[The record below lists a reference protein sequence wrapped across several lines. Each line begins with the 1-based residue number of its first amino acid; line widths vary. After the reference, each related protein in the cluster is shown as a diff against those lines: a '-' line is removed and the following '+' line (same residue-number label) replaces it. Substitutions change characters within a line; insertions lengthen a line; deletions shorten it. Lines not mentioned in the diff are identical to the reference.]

1 MLAAGCAGEEERM
14 ARGGRRQAPVL
25 DEVRAQF
32 EQWRQTRQGKTRIPD
47 ELWAAAVAVAQRE
60 GCNRT
65 AAALHLDGGKLRKL
79 MLAAGAA
86 ATAAPKRMA
95 PPTFLEF
102 IAPGGNAAEYT
113 IELEGRSGT
122 LRVHCKGVTAAQL
135 AELSRALWSSGS

>member
-1 MLAAGCAGEEERM
+1 M
-14 ARGGRRQAPVL
+14 ARGGRRQELGL
-25 DEVRAQF
+25 DQIRAQF
-32 EQWRQTRQGKTRIPD
+32 EQWRQARQGKARIPD

-65 AAALHLDGGKLRKL
+65 AAALRLDGGKLRKL

-86 ATAAPKRMA
+86 PTAAPKRTA

-113 IELEGRSGT
+113 IELQGRNGT
-122 LRVHCKGVTAAQL
+122 LRVHCKGVTTAQL

>member
-1 MLAAGCAGEEERM
+1 MV
-14 ARGGRRQAPVL
+14 RGGKRQAPGL

-32 EQWRQTRQGKTRIPD
+32 EQWRQTRQGKARIPD
-47 ELWAAAVAVAQRE
+47 DLWEAAVAVAQWE

-79 MLAAGAA
+79 MLAAGAV
-86 ATAAPKRMA
+86 TAAPKRA
-95 PPTFLEF
+95 VPPTFLEF

-113 IELEGRSGT
+113 IELEGRNGT

-135 AELSRALWSSGS
+135 AELSRALWSFAS

>member
-1 MLAAGCAGEEERM
+1 MV
-14 ARGGRRQAPVL
+14 RGGKRQAPGL

-32 EQWRQTRQGKTRIPD
+32 EQWRQTRQGKARIPD
-47 ELWAAAVAVAQRE
+47 DLWEAAVAVAQRE

-79 MLAAGAA
+79 MLAAGAV
-86 ATAAPKRMA
+86 TAAPKRA
-95 PPTFLEF
+95 VPPTFLEF

-113 IELEGRSGT
+113 IELEGRNGT

-135 AELSRALWSSGS
+135 AELSRALWSFAS

>member
-1 MLAAGCAGEEERM
+1 MV
-14 ARGGRRQAPVL
+14 RGGKRQAPVL
-25 DEVRAQF
+25 DELRAQF
-32 EQWRQTRQGKTRIPD
+32 EQWRQTRQGKARIPD
-47 ELWAAAVAVAQRE
+47 DLWEAAVAVAQRE

-79 MLAAGAA
+79 MLAAGAV
-86 ATAAPKRMA
+86 TAAPKRTV

-113 IELEGRSGT
+113 IELEGRNGT

-135 AELSRALWSSGS
+135 AELSRALWSSAS